1 MLRKVDRVPPGE
13 VGCLPFS
20 ESSKGAHR
28 SGRVRSE
35 MEYKWKAFSVTSLG
49 SLMAAVDSTVVL
61 LALFPIAADLRTDFI
76 TVVWVVLAYLL
87 VSTTFGITLGR
98 LGDLFGRKQMYLFG
112 FAVFTVG
119 SLLAGVAP
127 TGLLLVAFRAV
138 QGFGAALT
146 MANSFAI
153 LSEAFPPRERGR
165 AFGGTAVVW
174 GFGSVLG
181 IILGGVIIAFTTW
194 RLIFLI
200 NLPIGLV
207 GVLWGYW
214 TLRPTGGR
222 AAGLNRPYFD
232 LVGGLLLTAAIT
244 TLLFGVSLGLLY
256 GWVQIPTLASFVAG
270 VVLFPGFAQWERRYA
285 KDPLI
290 HPEFFRNRAFTYG
303 VATAFLQMLAL
314 FSVNFL
320 LLFYLEGIAG
330 LSVLTAAY
338 LILPVAVATALV
350 GPFGGILSDRI
361 GPRIV
366 ATSGLLLQAAALLFL
381 VRLTTS
387 TPLLELAVIEAVYGV
402 GGGLFWPANTAAIMT
417 ETPPA
422 KFGVGS
428 GIMNTFRQTGMVMSF
443 ALSLTAITLVVPA
456 HIAYALFVGTISG
469 RLSPHDAASYLSG
482 QSLAF
487 GISLAL
493 LGAATVLSLLRKP
506 RSNRGGVPGATTIA
520 AKQPGS

>member
-1 MLRKVDRVPPGE
+1 
-13 VGCLPFS
+13 
-20 ESSKGAHR
+20 
-28 SGRVRSE
+28 

-61 LALFPIAADLRTDFI
+61 LALFPIASDLRTDFI

-98 LGDLFGRKQMYLFG
+98 LGDLFGRKQMYLVGFG
-112 FAVFTVG
+112 VFTVG
-119 SLLAGVAP
+119 SLFSGLAP
-127 TGLLLVAFRAV
+127 TGVSLVGFRAL
-138 QGFGAALT
+138 QGFGAALL

-153 LSEAFPPRERGR
+153 ISEAFPAGERGR

-174 GFGSVLG
+174 GFGSILG

-207 GVLWGYW
+207 GTLWGYW
-214 TLRPTGGR
+214 TLRS
-222 AAGLNRPYFD
+222 AAGRPSGSERPYFD
-232 LVGGLLLTAAIT
+232 MVGGLLFTAAIT
-244 TLLFGVSLGLLY
+244 LLLVAVSWGLLY
-256 GWVQIPTLASFVAG
+256 GWTQAATIGMLIGA
-270 VVLFPGFAQWERRYA
+270 VVLFPLFARWETRYA
-285 KDPLI
+285 KDPVI
-290 HPEFFRNRAFTYG
+290 HVEFFRNRGFTYG

-330 LSVLTAAY
+330 LSVLTASY
-338 LILPVAVATALV
+338 LILPVAVGTALV
-350 GPFGGILSDRI
+350 GPFGGILSDRV

-366 ATSGLLLQAAALLFL
+366 ATAGLLLQAGALLFL
-381 VRLTTS
+381 TRLTPT
-387 TPLLELAVIEAVYGV
+387 TPLIDLAIIEAVYGV
-402 GGGLFWPANTAAIMT
+402 GGGLFWPANTASIMT

-422 KFGVGS
+422 KYGVGS
-428 GIMNTFRQTGMVMSF
+428 GIMNTMRQTGMVMSF
-443 ALSLTAITLVVPA
+443 ALSLTAITLAVPA
-456 HIAYALFVGTISG
+456 SVAYALFVGTING

-487 GISLAL
+487 TISLVLLAVAL
-493 LGAATVLSLLRKP
+493 GLSVLRPSARRGDPPEARDAAAPV
-506 RSNRGGVPGATTIA
+506 G
-520 AKQPGS
+520 

>member
-1 MLRKVDRVPPGE
+1 
-13 VGCLPFS
+13 
-20 ESSKGAHR
+20 
-28 SGRVRSE
+28 

-98 LGDLFGRKQMYLFG
+98 LGDLFGRKQMYLAGFG
-112 FAVFTVG
+112 IFTVG
-119 SLLAGVAP
+119 SLLCGLAP
-127 TGLLLVAFRAV
+127 SGISLVGFRAI
-138 QGFGAALT
+138 QGFGAALL

-153 LSEAFPPRERGR
+153 ISEAFPARERGR

-174 GFGSVLG
+174 GFGSILG

-207 GVLWGYW
+207 GTLWGYW
-214 TLRPTGGR
+214 TLRST
-222 AAGLNRPYFD
+222 AARPAGAGRPYFD
-232 LVGGLLLTAAIT
+232 LVGGLIFTAAIT
-244 TLLFGVSLGLLY
+244 LLLVAVSWGLLY
-256 GWVQIPTLASFVAG
+256 GWGQIATIGMLVGAG
-270 VVLFPGFAQWERRYA
+270 ILFPAFARWETRYA
-285 KDPLI
+285 LDPVI
-290 HPEFFRNRAFTYG
+290 HAEFFRNRAFTYG

-330 LSVLTAAY
+330 LSVLTASY
-338 LILPVAVATALV
+338 LILPVAVGTAVV

-366 ATSGLLLQAAALLFL
+366 ATVGLLLQAGALLFL
-381 VRLTTS
+381 TRLTTS
-387 TPLLELAVIEAVYGV
+387 TPLLDLALIEAVYGI
-402 GGGLFWPANTAAIMT
+402 GGGLFWPANTASIMS

-422 KFGVGS
+422 KYGVGS

-443 ALSLTAITLVVPA
+443 ALSLTAITLAVPA
-456 HIAYALFVGTISG
+456 GIAYALFVGTISG
-469 RLSPHDAASYLSG
+469 GLSPHDAASYLSG

-487 GISLAL
+487 TVSLVL
-493 LGAATVLSLLRKP
+493 LMGAILLSLLRRP
-506 RSNRGGVPGATTIA
+506 GRRETPPGAPEA
-520 AKQPGS
+520 APPAEPAG